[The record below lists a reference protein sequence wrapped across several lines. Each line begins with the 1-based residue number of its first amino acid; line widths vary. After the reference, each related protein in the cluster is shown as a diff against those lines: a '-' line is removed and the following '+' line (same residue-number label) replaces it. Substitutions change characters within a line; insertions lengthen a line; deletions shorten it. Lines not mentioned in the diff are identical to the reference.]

1 MQRRRDIRERSLAFI
16 GLAIC
21 VSMAMPLRPATAQ
34 EDHSGLTRAKFRRDC
49 LMCHSKAAPEGI
61 SPEIMAGLH
70 PVPGLKPAVAMPTLL
85 CWRRCVECFPKE
97 PPEQK

>member
-1 MQRRRDIRERSLAFI
+1 
-16 GLAIC
+16 
-21 VSMAMPLRPATAQ
+21 MAPLRDRRTLFLRFIRLAGYTAMATHAPNAHAQ

-70 PVPGLKPAVAMPTLL
+70 PVPGLKPAVAMPTLI
-85 CWRRCVECFPKE
+85 CWRRCEKCFPKAPSE
-97 PPEQK
+97 EK